1 MKIDSS
7 SLISSSISS
16 QISDAQSDEK
26 LESFSDALEKAKEN
40 GDDEDLKKVSQQF
53 EAFFIN
59 EIFKSMRKASDWGEG
74 LTEKSHARG
83 MYESMLDENLSDEIA
98 SGKGI
103 GIADLI
109 FKQMSKQYD
118 IASSGSD
125 EDETPDQD
133 KTLDIKG

>member
-1 MKIDSS
+1 MKIDGS
-7 SLISSSISS
+7 SLIGSSTSN
-16 QISDAQSDEK
+16 QIASTQSDEK
-26 LESFSDALEKAKEN
+26 LESFSEALEKAKEN

-59 EIFKSMRKASDWGEG
+59 EIFKSMRKASDWGDG

-83 MYESMLDENLSDEIA
+83 MYESMLDENLSDEIS

-118 IASSGSD
+118 ISSSNSD
-125 EDETPDQD
+125 GDENDDQE

>member
-1 MKIDSS
+1 MKIDGS
-7 SLISSSISS
+7 SLIGSSTSN
-16 QISDAQSDEK
+16 QIASTQSDEK
-26 LESFSDALEKAKEN
+26 LESFSEALEKAKEN

-59 EIFKSMRKASDWGEG
+59 EIFKSMRKASDWGDG

-83 MYESMLDENLSDEIA
+83 MYESMLDENLSDEIS

-118 IASSGSD
+118 ISSSNSD
-125 EDETPDQD
+125 GDENDDQE
-133 KTLDIKG
+133 KTLDVKG